1 MAVSPYVSRAEL
13 WLANASFRPVFQ
25 VPNDFHPSL
34 FLKWFPGHMNKG
46 LRLMQILLQKCDC
59 VVEVHDA
66 RIPFTGRN
74 PKLKDT
80 LRNRPHVLV
89 LNKADLLGNTKKK
102 QDILRCLR
110 DDGIRAIFT
119 DSKSQ
124 YHYSIKK
131 VIPTALEAIKDAEYE
146 GTYIRSEPDKPYN
159 ILICGLPNTGK
170 SSLINALR
178 RKYMRKGKATKVGAV
193 PGITKSIQERIKV
206 CDEPIMYM
214 FDTPGITAPYMPTVE
229 VGMKLALIGCFKDH
243 VVGEGLIADYLL
255 FTLNKSRCFK
265 YVDMAGLTDP
275 SDNIDFVMR
284 QLATKLNARASGG
297 MPNYHK
303 AYVNFITRFR
313 KGELGETVLDQLPQ
327 TDDLKTYLP

>member
-1 MAVSPYVSRAEL
+1 M
-13 WLANASFRPVFQ
+13 
-25 VPNDFHPSL
+25 
-34 FLKWFPGHMNKG
+34 M
-46 LRLMQILLQKCDC
+46 
-59 VVEVHDA
+59 
-66 RIPFTGRN
+66 
-74 PKLKDT
+74 
-80 LRNRPHVLV
+80 
-89 LNKADLLGNTKKK
+89 
-102 QDILRCLR
+102 DIVRCLR

-214 FDTPGITAPYMPTVE
+214 FDTPGITAPYIPTVE

-243 VVGEGLIADYLL
+243 VVGEDLIADYLL

-265 YVDMAGLTDP
+265 FGW
-275 SDNIDFVMR
+275 
-284 QLATKLNARASGG
+284 
-297 MPNYHK
+297 
-303 AYVNFITRFR
+303 
-313 KGELGETVLDQLPQ
+313 
-327 TDDLKTYLP
+327 DLKCWGICFVLRMNEMLEISKLLLSASPTVRLSSPTIALQWVGMASANKRYLSQR

>member
-1 MAVSPYVSRAEL
+1 
-13 WLANASFRPVFQ
+13 
-25 VPNDFHPSL
+25 
-34 FLKWFPGHMNKG
+34 
-46 LRLMQILLQKCDC
+46 
-59 VVEVHDA
+59 
-66 RIPFTGRN
+66 
-74 PKLKDT
+74 

-284 QLATKLNARASGG
+284 QLATKLNARASGN
-297 MPNYHK
+297 P
-303 AYVNFITRFR
+303 A
-313 KGELGETVLDQLPQ
+313 
-327 TDDLKTYLP
+327 